1 MSELLTSGGARETFL
16 GAVPQWRR
24 NLLKGLRW
32 RSVMSVFAFE
42 RVVSSC
48 RAASDPLRLS
58 LVSVVV
64 PYMVTQHDLL
74 EVVV

>member
-1 MSELLTSGGARETFL
+1 
-16 GAVPQWRR
+16 
-24 NLLKGLRW
+24 
-32 RSVMSVFAFE
+32 MSVFAFE